1 MTASSTASATAI
13 TGIDLIGAV
22 VPDIKRSIAY
32 YRDTLGLV
40 PTSPT
45 DGAGAEFTMNDGVT
59 YGLWQPDEPTPP
71 HYSVMFRVADA
82 RKAVEEMRARG
93 GDFLDVME
101 SPVCYMGIGH
111 DPDGNTV
118 IIHQRKPHGDEPVP
132 HHARSTT
139 SINGADMYG
148 FFVSNV
154 ARSLKY
160 YRDVLGLQPTEL
172 DEQARGA
179 EFTLGD
185 GSSFGF
191 WCPPDGSKT
200 SGGFTMFAVS
210 DAKAKVAELRAKGVA
225 IDDPLETPGCF
236 MAFTPDPDGNTVI
249 VHQRKA

>member
-1 MTASSTASATAI
+1 MTLSSTANMTAI
-13 TGIDLIGAV
+13 EGVDLIGAV

-40 PTSPT
+40 PTSPI
-45 DGAGAEFTMNDGVT
+45 DGDGAEFTMNDGIT
-59 YGLWQPDEPTPP
+59 YGLWQPGEPTPP

-82 RKAVEEMRARG
+82 GKAIAEMRTRG
-93 GDFLDVME
+93 GDFLDVE

-111 DPDGNTV
+111 DPDGNSV
-118 IIHQRKPHGDEPVP
+118 IVHQRKAHDVEPAP
-132 HHARSTT
+132 QHARSTT

-148 FFVSNV
+148 FFVSDV
-154 ARSLKY
+154 QRSLTY
-160 YRDVLGLQPTEL
+160 YRDVLGLQPAEL

-179 EFTLGD
+179 EFTLAD

-200 SGGFTMFAVS
+200 SGGFTMFAVA
-210 DAKAKVAELRAKGVA
+210 DAKAKIAELRAKGVA
-225 IDDPLETPGCF
+225 IDDPMETPVCF

-249 VHQRKA
+249 IHQRKA